1 MNIGLIELCKY
12 LFIGYEDK
20 GNKKMNIKKYFRY

>member
-20 GNKKMNIKKYFRY
+20 GNKKMKNEKIF